1 MFIPRVYQKYF
12 NFFKIISTRRKK
24 QFLKLLIIS
33 FISAFIEIL
42 NISIIV
48 PYLDLMAGNQYS
60 NYKSFSIPFL
70 SGLIYENN
78 FILFF
83 SFFLILSVLISMI
96 LRLFTLSLQFKLS
109 TSIASDLGLEIFS
122 KSLKNP
128 YDWHL
133 DINSTILK
141 GYITKDVD
149 NLSEFIKG
157 ITFICV
163 NSILIILIAGYLI
176 STYPI
181 RTIILLFI
189 IASIYLIIFILI
201 KYSLKRDGQVYSK
214 KYQETLQIAE
224 ETYNN
229 IEVIKISNSFDH
241 FIKKFSDPNKKF
253 RRMSANIN
261 IKSQAPR
268 YIIESFIVVLIIS
281 SSIFIYLTGNDIKSE
296 FVFLGTIGLGSL
308 KILTPIQQLFNGI
321 SSIQAYKVS
330 FLKVFN
336 FLSIKEKEIK
346 KRKKKFYMEKDI
358 IFEFSK
364 VYFKF
369 KSEHSFILKNINLKI
384 KEGEKIGIVGHSGS
398 GKSTFA
404 KLLVGLL
411 IPDKGVLI
419 HENKDI
425 FQNKGNL
432 QSWQKK
438 ISYFPQD
445 IFLNDDDILTN
456 IAYGIEKESINI
468 KEVIRTTK
476 LSEIHEFIY
485 SLPLKYSNKIGE
497 KGFKLSGGQ
506 RQRIGISR
514 GLYKKPKVLVF
525 DESLNSLD
533 SKIEIKIINN
543 IMNNF
548 KKETIFLISHRL
560 STLKNFDRIIVFNK
574 GFIEDIGNYNDLKR
588 RNKIFISLLNS

>member
-1 MFIPRVYQKYF
+1 
-12 NFFKIISTRRKK
+12 
-24 QFLKLLIIS
+24 
-33 FISAFIEIL
+33 
-42 NISIIV
+42 
-48 PYLDLMAGNQYS
+48 
-60 NYKSFSIPFL
+60 
-70 SGLIYENN
+70 
-78 FILFF
+78 
-83 SFFLILSVLISMI
+83 
-96 LRLFTLSLQFKLS
+96 
-109 TSIASDLGLEIFS
+109 
-122 KSLKNP
+122 
-128 YDWHL
+128 
-133 DINSTILK
+133 
-141 GYITKDVD
+141 
-149 NLSEFIKG
+149 
-157 ITFICV
+157 
-163 NSILIILIAGYLI
+163 
-176 STYPI
+176 
-181 RTIILLFI
+181 
-189 IASIYLIIFILI
+189 
-201 KYSLKRDGQVYSK
+201 
-214 KYQETLQIAE
+214 
-224 ETYNN
+224 
-229 IEVIKISNSFDH
+229 
-241 FIKKFSDPNKKF
+241 
-253 RRMSANIN
+253 MSANIN

-268 YIIESFIVVLIIS
+268 YIIESFIVVLIVS

-358 IFEFSK
+358 ILEFSK

-369 KSEHSFILKNINLKI
+369 KSEHSYILKNINLKI
-384 KEGEKIGIVGHSGS
+384 KEGEKIRIVGHSGS

-456 IAYGIEKESINI
+456 IAYGIEKESINVD
-468 KEVIRTTK
+468 EVIRTSK

-588 RNKIFISLLNS
+588 RNKIFINLLNSEF